1 MREATVAKRTARPTI
16 DDGWLFV
23 PAAEI
28 AYDRLPDALDIRT
41 GGRDE
46 DRAAS
51 LALHARSVVERA
63 GCRVIETDDHTD
75 APRPF
80 AVQTVTRAD
89 AARTALITAGY
100 NLTWSAA

>member
-1 MREATVAKRTARPTI
+1 VAKRTARLAN

-23 PAAEI
+23 PAAAI

-51 LALHARSVVERA
+51 LALHARSVVESV
-63 GCRVIETDDHTD
+63 GCRVIEIDDH
-75 APRPF
+75 AGARHPF
-80 AVQTVTRAD
+80 AVQTVTGAD

-100 NLTWSAA
+100 NLTWSAATTR